1 MSIFPEQGFIEPY
14 SQLPLTFTCKC
25 RIKEDQKIWV
35 KNNSFV
41 ANQLEFDSLQQQKKK
56 QSDSEPVI
64 PEQNQ
69 ISVKDHE
76 YTALINFEG

>member
-1 MSIFPEQGFIEPY
+1 M
-14 SQLPLTFTCKC
+14 
-25 RIKEDQKIWV
+25 
-35 KNNSFV
+35 
-41 ANQLEFDSLQQQKKK
+41 QKKK
-56 QSDSEPVI
+56 QAESEPIV